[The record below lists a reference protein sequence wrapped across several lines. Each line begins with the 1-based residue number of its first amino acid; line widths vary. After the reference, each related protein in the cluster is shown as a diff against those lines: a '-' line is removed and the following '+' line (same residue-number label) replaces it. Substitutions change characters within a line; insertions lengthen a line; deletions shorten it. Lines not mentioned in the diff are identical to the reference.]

1 MDRMRFSTSYLE
13 SGAEEREAKLEAGV
27 LRKRL
32 IHLTLDWDQAA
43 RTLDEYG
50 YKAETSSERE
60 SLRERATVYR
70 KCIAEIT
77 EVLAGSSVWLNKR
90 V

>member
-1 MDRMRFSTSYLE
+1 MRFPTGLME
-13 SGAEEREAKLEAGV
+13 GEAEERKNELEAGV
-27 LRKRL
+27 LKKRL
-32 IHLTLDWDQAA
+32 INLTLDWDLAA

-50 YKAETSSERE
+50 YKAETCAERE

-77 EVLAGSSVWLNKR
+77 EVLAGSSVWRNRR
-90 V
+90 VHK